1 MMFVSFHE
9 LMAKSAT
16 KCVFLHRERGVW
28 DSLRHQK
35 GLLAQANEQLAQK
48 STEAMDLWA
57 LYSKLKEEAASVRG
71 EVAPLAERV
80 SEMEEDLSRIFGK
93 REKF

>member
-9 LMAKSAT
+9 LTAKSAT
-16 KCVFLHRERGVW
+16 KCVFLHRERGVWEW

-48 STEAMDLWA
+48 STKAADLCA
-57 LYSKLKEEAASVRG
+57 LYSKLKE
-71 EVAPLAERV
+71 
-80 SEMEEDLSRIFGK
+80 
-93 REKF
+93 